1 MAKSNKNSNKQV
13 DAPCGYVYKT
23 FDDKVEIDF
32 AYKQKINQTQS
43 VERFSEIEVLNFV
56 ARSYEESCLK
66 LLQEMGKYNKADDDS
81 IRRCMKY
88 YLPAMFAFRHYLEL
102 RLKTMYMDY
111 QSKSF
116 DYEHTL
122 SKIYE
127 YLEQET
133 SRSFPAFKEAIDYVE
148 GIEKS
153 ISGKPCDEF
162 FRYLIDTNFAS
173 VKKLDIPMFEAKK
186 VAGFIEHIEREIIM
200 MRVNSMSTNQ

>member
-102 RLKTMYMDY
+102 RLKTIYMDC
-111 QSKSF
+111 QLKSF